1 MNKRKHLFALCCLTL
16 LLMAAGARADQM
28 PGGACAI
35 CHSFL
40 GGDLARPVKEWKASV
55 HRQNDITCA
64 LCHGGNADVDLGNV
78 LNLSDKEFAE
88 KQASAMSQSAGFV
101 GSPADRALFDMCG
114 KCHDDT
120 VARYA
125 DSIMGRAYLEAKGG
139 PSCVTCHHAHNNIIP
154 QVPTVCKSCHQD
166 TSGFDQID
174 PMNVTRAT
182 INELSRIR
190 VALAKKKAKGRRL
203 LFPEFPELDTYQI
216 GLVAFGAVLVLF
228 LIGCLVYA
236 ILEKRR

>member
-1 MNKRKHLFALCCLTL
+1 M
-16 LLMAAGARADQM
+16 
-28 PGGACAI
+28 
-35 CHSFL
+35 
-40 GGDLARPVKEWKASV
+40 
-55 HRQNDITCA
+55 
-64 LCHGGNADVDLGNV
+64 
-78 LNLSDKEFAE
+78 
-88 KQASAMSQSAGFV
+88 AGFV
-101 GSPADRALFDMCG
+101 GSPTGHALFDMCG
-114 KCHDDT
+114 KCHDGT

-125 DSIMGRAYLEAKGG
+125 ASIMGRAYLEGKGG
-139 PSCVTCHHAHNNIIP
+139 PSCVTCHHAHNNIMP
-154 QVPTVCKSCHQD
+154 AVPKVCRNCHQD
-166 TSGFDQID
+166 TSGFDRID